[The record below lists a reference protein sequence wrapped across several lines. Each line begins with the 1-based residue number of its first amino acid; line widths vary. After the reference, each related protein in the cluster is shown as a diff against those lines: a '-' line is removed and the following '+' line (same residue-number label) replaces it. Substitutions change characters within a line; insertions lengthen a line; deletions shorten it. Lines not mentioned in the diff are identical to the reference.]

1 MRMFLDLMR
10 GYFFGGPPFWGDN
23 LQFRRVWT
31 PEWPISANV
40 SRSEFQTA

>member
-10 GYFFGGPPFWGDN
+10 EPFLGTTRFYGDN
-23 LQFRRVWT
+23 VQFLRVWT

-40 SRSEFQTA
+40 SRGESQTA